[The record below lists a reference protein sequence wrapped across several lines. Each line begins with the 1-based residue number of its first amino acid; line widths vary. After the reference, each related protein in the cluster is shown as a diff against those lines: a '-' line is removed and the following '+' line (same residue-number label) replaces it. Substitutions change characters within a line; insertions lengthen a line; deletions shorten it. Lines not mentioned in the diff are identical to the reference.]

1 MSNPDYRSY
10 KIYNSAKYGKYV
22 NVNDFGADPTGK
34 LDSLAAIKSALNV
47 AHKENAM
54 VHFDGKYY
62 ISNQIVLDNSN
73 SNVKGLFG
81 TGMGKTTISFD
92 KAQQGEFNPNTNHDD
107 IRSDAGILV
116 DHQNNK
122 TIADLSIK
130 YTNSDFYRKGL
141 SYFGKVNGIL
151 VNDSDNTLIS
161 KVEVSGAN
169 RAGVL
174 FTSTD
179 ALTKEANNKYSYKD
193 RVIRGEIDENH
204 ETLPLGENNRVV
216 DSYMHHNRVAGVML
230 GYQKNFLGEN
240 NNLAWNGHKDDG
252 GTGYGMAAM
261 AGSYNYGVTYR
272 GNTTDHNYRKGLD
285 IHDGNNITI
294 ENNTLNGDRLYGIAA
309 YNRQFSMSNVKI
321 ANNHI
326 IQDPEF
332 RLYNDDDLGKHYHMY
347 SGIQVQT
354 NTQLKDLHTA
364 DKGYFDISNNK
375 IDNLTLYENNIQTYG
390 IEFRNHEPNM
400 DYVLNI
406 TNNEIT
412 GDSTKYIAAVINDT
426 YDYVHKHNGVGTGTI
441 NISDN
446 KATIGT
452 MAAGAVPFYIEEKH
466 INGNTAPHGT
476 VVMNHNDISVT
487 NESNGYR
494 EIAAINSN
502 AKEFHI
508 TNNHFDWHGKMDKP
522 LFEVTSNHK
531 TATLNMI
538 NNDIDFEG
546 AGLNRDWLKTGN
558 INDIYSADNTGNDKL
573 LHGSK
578 NLDEQGTKALKH
590 VDSLLSDISDSI
602 TYDSEQP
609 VYPVFNDEAIHD
621 YDLNYASAGI
631 M

>member
-10 KIYNSAKYGKYV
+10 KIYNSSKYGKYV

-34 LDSLAAIKSALNV
+34 LDSLAAIKSALNI
-47 AHKENAM
+47 AHKESAM

-92 KAQQGEFNPNTNHDD
+92 KAQTGEFNPNTNHDD

-122 TIADLSIK
+122 TIADLSVQ

-179 ALTKEANNKYSYKD
+179 ALTKEENNKYTYKD
-193 RVIRGEIDENH
+193 RVIKGEIDENH

-240 NNLAWNGHKDDG
+240 NHLAWNGHENDG

-412 GDSTKYIAAVINDT
+412 GDSTKYIAAIINDT

-466 INGNTAPHGT
+466 INGDTEPHGT
-476 VVMNHNDISVT
+476 VVMNNNDISVT

-502 AKEFHI
+502 AKEFNI

-522 LFEVTSNHK
+522 LFEINSNHK
-531 TATLNMI
+531 SATLNVI

-546 AGLNRDWLKTGN
+546 AGLSKDWFKTGN
-558 INDIYSADNTGNDKL
+558 INDIYSANNTGNDKL
-573 LHGSK
+573 LHGSQ

-609 VYPVFNDEAIHD
+609 VYPVFNDETIHD
-621 YDLNYASAGI
+621 YDLNYASSGI

>member
-10 KIYNSAKYGKYV
+10 KIYNSSKYGKYV

-47 AHKENAM
+47 AHKESAM

-92 KAQQGEFNPNTNHDD
+92 KAQTGEFNPNTNHDD

-179 ALTKEANNKYSYKD
+179 ALTKEENNKYTYKD
-193 RVIRGEIDENH
+193 RVIKGEIDENY

-240 NNLAWNGHKDDG
+240 NHLAWNGHENDG

-412 GDSTKYIAAVINDT
+412 GDSTKYIAAIINDT

-466 INGNTAPHGT
+466 INGDTEPHGT
-476 VVMNHNDISVT
+476 VVMNNNDISVT

-502 AKEFHI
+502 AKEFNI

-522 LFEVTSNHK
+522 LFEINSNHK
-531 TATLNMI
+531 SATLNVI

-546 AGLNRDWLKTGN
+546 AGLSKDWFKTGN
-558 INDIYSADNTGNDKL
+558 INDIYSANNTGNDKL
-573 LHGSK
+573 LHGSQ

-621 YDLNYASAGI
+621 YDLNYASSGI

>member
-10 KIYNSAKYGKYV
+10 KIYNSSKYGKYV

-47 AHKENAM
+47 AHKESAM

-92 KAQQGEFNPNTNHDD
+92 KAQTGEFNPNTNHDD

-179 ALTKEANNKYSYKD
+179 ALTKEENNKYTYKD
-193 RVIRGEIDENH
+193 RVIKGEIDENY

-240 NNLAWNGHKDDG
+240 NNLAWNGHENDG

-412 GDSTKYIAAVINDT
+412 GDSTKYIAAIINDT

-466 INGNTAPHGT
+466 INGDTEPHGT
-476 VVMNHNDISVT
+476 VVMNNNDISVT

-502 AKEFHI
+502 AKEFNI

-522 LFEVTSNHK
+522 LFEINSNHK
-531 TATLNMI
+531 SATLNVI

-546 AGLNRDWLKTGN
+546 AGLSKDWFKTGN
-558 INDIYSADNTGNDKL
+558 INDIYSANNTGNDKL

-578 NLDEQGTKALKH
+578 NLDEQGTNALKH

-609 VYPVFNDEAIHD
+609 VYPVFNDETIHD
-621 YDLNYASAGI
+621 YDLNYASSGI

>member
-179 ALTKEANNKYSYKD
+179 ALTKESGNKYSYKD

-204 ETLPLGENNRVV
+204 ETLPLGENNKVV

-230 GYQKNFLGEN
+230 GYQKNFLGEH

-522 LFEVTSNHK
+522 LFEITSNHK

-609 VYPVFNDEAIHD
+609 VYPVFNDETIHD
-621 YDLNYASAGI
+621 YDLNYASSGI

>member
-1 MSNPDYRSY
+1 
-10 KIYNSAKYGKYV
+10 
-22 NVNDFGADPTGK
+22 
-34 LDSLAAIKSALNV
+34 
-47 AHKENAM
+47 
-54 VHFDGKYY
+54 
-62 ISNQIVLDNSN
+62 
-73 SNVKGLFG
+73 
-81 TGMGKTTISFD
+81 
-92 KAQQGEFNPNTNHDD
+92 
-107 IRSDAGILV
+107 
-116 DHQNNK
+116 
-122 TIADLSIK
+122 
-130 YTNSDFYRKGL
+130 
-141 SYFGKVNGIL
+141 
-151 VNDSDNTLIS
+151 
-161 KVEVSGAN
+161 
-169 RAGVL
+169 
-174 FTSTD
+174 
-179 ALTKEANNKYSYKD
+179 
-193 RVIRGEIDENH
+193 
-204 ETLPLGENNRVV
+204 
-216 DSYMHHNRVAGVML
+216 
-230 GYQKNFLGEN
+230 
-240 NNLAWNGHKDDG
+240 
-252 GTGYGMAAM
+252 
-261 AGSYNYGVTYR
+261 
-272 GNTTDHNYRKGLD
+272 
-285 IHDGNNITI
+285 
-294 ENNTLNGDRLYGIAA
+294 
-309 YNRQFSMSNVKI
+309 MSNVKI

-476 VVMNHNDISVT
+476 VVMNNNDISIT
-487 NESNGYR
+487 HESNGYR

-502 AKEFHI
+502 AKEFNI

-522 LFEVTSNHK
+522 LFEITSNHK

-621 YDLNYASAGI
+621 YDLNYASSGI

>member
-10 KIYNSAKYGKYV
+10 KIYNSSKYGKYV

-47 AHKENAM
+47 AHKESAM

-92 KAQQGEFNPNTNHDD
+92 KAQTGEFNPNTNHDD

-179 ALTKEANNKYSYKD
+179 ALTKEENNKYTYKD
-193 RVIRGEIDENH
+193 RVIKGEIDENY

-240 NNLAWNGHKDDG
+240 NNLAWNGHENDG

-412 GDSTKYIAAVINDT
+412 GDSTKYIAAIINDT

-466 INGNTAPHGT
+466 INGDTEPHGT
-476 VVMNHNDISVT
+476 VVMNNNDISVT

-502 AKEFHI
+502 AKEFNI

-522 LFEVTSNHK
+522 LFEINSNHK
-531 TATLNMI
+531 SATLNVI

-546 AGLNRDWLKTGN
+546 AGLSKDWFKTGN
-558 INDIYSADNTGNDKL
+558 INDIYSANNTGNDKL

-621 YDLNYASAGI
+621 YDLNYASSGI

>member
-10 KIYNSAKYGKYV
+10 KIYNSSKYGKYV

-47 AHKENAM
+47 AHKESAM

-92 KAQQGEFNPNTNHDD
+92 KAQTGEFNPNTNHDD

-179 ALTKEANNKYSYKD
+179 ALTKEENNKYTYKD
-193 RVIRGEIDENH
+193 RVIKGEIDENY

-240 NNLAWNGHKDDG
+240 NNLAWNGHENDG

-412 GDSTKYIAAVINDT
+412 GDSTKYIAAIINDT

-452 MAAGAVPFYIEEKH
+452 MEAGAVPFYIEEKH
-466 INGNTAPHGT
+466 INGDTEPHGT
-476 VVMNHNDISVT
+476 VVMNNNDISVT

-502 AKEFHI
+502 AKEFNI

-522 LFEVTSNHK
+522 LFEINSNHK
-531 TATLNMI
+531 SATLNVI

-546 AGLNRDWLKTGN
+546 AGLSKDWFKTGN
-558 INDIYSADNTGNDKL
+558 INDIYSANNTGNDKL
-573 LHGSK
+573 LHGSQ
-578 NLDEQGTKALKH
+578 NLDEQGTNALKH

-609 VYPVFNDEAIHD
+609 VYPVFNDETIHD
-621 YDLNYASAGI
+621 YDLNYASSGI

>member
-10 KIYNSAKYGKYV
+10 KIYNSSKYGKYV

-47 AHKENAM
+47 AHKESAM

-92 KAQQGEFNPNTNHDD
+92 KAQTGEFNPNTNHDD

-122 TIADLSIK
+122 TIADLSVQ

-179 ALTKEANNKYSYKD
+179 ALTKEENNKYTYKD
-193 RVIRGEIDENH
+193 RVIKGEIDENH

-240 NNLAWNGHKDDG
+240 NHLAWNGHENDG

-412 GDSTKYIAAVINDT
+412 GDSTKYIAAIINDT

-466 INGNTAPHGT
+466 INGDTEPHGT
-476 VVMNHNDISVT
+476 VVMNNNDISVT

-502 AKEFHI
+502 AKEFNI

-522 LFEVTSNHK
+522 LFEINSNHK
-531 TATLNMI
+531 SATLNVI

-546 AGLNRDWLKTGN
+546 AGLSKDWFKTGN
-558 INDIYSADNTGNDKL
+558 INDIYSANNTGNDKL
-573 LHGSK
+573 LHGSQ
-578 NLDEQGTKALKH
+578 NLDEQGTNALKH

-609 VYPVFNDEAIHD
+609 VYPVFNDETIHD
-621 YDLNYASAGI
+621 YDLNYASSGI

>member
-10 KIYNSAKYGKYV
+10 KIYNSSKYGKYV

-34 LDSLAAIKSALNV
+34 LDSLAAIKSALNI
-47 AHKENAM
+47 AHKESAM

-92 KAQQGEFNPNTNHDD
+92 KAQTGEFNPNTNHDD

-122 TIADLSIK
+122 TIADLSVQ

-179 ALTKEANNKYSYKD
+179 ALTKEENNKYTYKD
-193 RVIRGEIDENH
+193 RVIKGEIDENH

-240 NNLAWNGHKDDG
+240 NHLAWNGHENDG

-326 IQDPEF
+326 IQDPGF

-412 GDSTKYIAAVINDT
+412 GDSTKYIAAIINDT

-466 INGNTAPHGT
+466 INGDTEPHGT
-476 VVMNHNDISVT
+476 VVMNNNDISVT

-502 AKEFHI
+502 AKEFNI

-522 LFEVTSNHK
+522 LFEINSNHK
-531 TATLNMI
+531 SATLNVI

-546 AGLNRDWLKTGN
+546 AGLSKDWFKTGN
-558 INDIYSADNTGNDKL
+558 INDIYSANNTGNDKL
-573 LHGSK
+573 LHGSQ

-609 VYPVFNDEAIHD
+609 VYPVFNDETIH
-621 YDLNYASAGI
+621 DLNYASSGI

>member
-10 KIYNSAKYGKYV
+10 KIYNSSKYGKYV

-47 AHKENAM
+47 AHKESAM

-92 KAQQGEFNPNTNHDD
+92 KAQTGEFNPNTNHDD

-179 ALTKEANNKYSYKD
+179 ALTKEENNKYTYKD
-193 RVIRGEIDENH
+193 RVIKGEIDENY

-240 NNLAWNGHKDDG
+240 NNLAWNGHENDG

-321 ANNHI
+321 TNNHI

-412 GDSTKYIAAVINDT
+412 GDSTKYIAAIINDT

-466 INGNTAPHGT
+466 INGDTEPHGT
-476 VVMNHNDISVT
+476 VVMNNNDISVT

-502 AKEFHI
+502 AKEFNI

-522 LFEVTSNHK
+522 LFEINSNHK
-531 TATLNMI
+531 SATLNVI

-546 AGLNRDWLKTGN
+546 AGLSKDWFKTGN
-558 INDIYSADNTGNDKL
+558 INDIYSANNTGNDKL
-573 LHGSK
+573 LHGSQ
-578 NLDEQGTKALKH
+578 NLDEQGTNALKH

-609 VYPVFNDEAIHD
+609 VYPVFNDETIHD
-621 YDLNYASAGI
+621 YDLNYASSGI

>member
-1 MSNPDYRSY
+1 
-10 KIYNSAKYGKYV
+10 
-22 NVNDFGADPTGK
+22 
-34 LDSLAAIKSALNV
+34 
-47 AHKENAM
+47 
-54 VHFDGKYY
+54 
-62 ISNQIVLDNSN
+62 
-73 SNVKGLFG
+73 
-81 TGMGKTTISFD
+81 
-92 KAQQGEFNPNTNHDD
+92 
-107 IRSDAGILV
+107 
-116 DHQNNK
+116 
-122 TIADLSIK
+122 
-130 YTNSDFYRKGL
+130 
-141 SYFGKVNGIL
+141 
-151 VNDSDNTLIS
+151 
-161 KVEVSGAN
+161 
-169 RAGVL
+169 
-174 FTSTD
+174 
-179 ALTKEANNKYSYKD
+179 
-193 RVIRGEIDENH
+193 
-204 ETLPLGENNRVV
+204 
-216 DSYMHHNRVAGVML
+216 MHHNRVAGVML

-240 NNLAWNGHKDDG
+240 NHLAWNGHENDG

-412 GDSTKYIAAVINDT
+412 GDSTKYIAAIINDT

-466 INGNTAPHGT
+466 INGDTEPHGT
-476 VVMNHNDISVT
+476 VVMNNNDISVT

-502 AKEFHI
+502 AKEFNI

-522 LFEVTSNHK
+522 LFEINSNHK
-531 TATLNMI
+531 SATLNVI

-546 AGLNRDWLKTGN
+546 AGLSKDWFKTGN
-558 INDIYSADNTGNDKL
+558 INDIYSANNTGNDKL
-573 LHGSK
+573 LHGSQ

-609 VYPVFNDEAIHD
+609 VYPVFNDETIHD
-621 YDLNYASAGI
+621 YDLNYASSGI

>member
-10 KIYNSAKYGKYV
+10 KIYNSSKYGKYV

-34 LDSLAAIKSALNV
+34 LDSLAAIKSALNI
-47 AHKENAM
+47 AHKESAM

-92 KAQQGEFNPNTNHDD
+92 KAQTGEFNPNTNHDD

-122 TIADLSIK
+122 TIADLSVQ

-179 ALTKEANNKYSYKD
+179 ALTKEENNKYTYKD
-193 RVIRGEIDENH
+193 RVIKGEIDENH

-240 NNLAWNGHKDDG
+240 NHLAWNGHENDG

-326 IQDPEF
+326 IQDPGF

-412 GDSTKYIAAVINDT
+412 GDSTKYIAAIINDT

-466 INGNTAPHGT
+466 INGDTEPHGT
-476 VVMNHNDISVT
+476 VVMNNNDISVT

-502 AKEFHI
+502 AKEFNI

-522 LFEVTSNHK
+522 LFEINSNHK
-531 TATLNMI
+531 SATLNVI

-546 AGLNRDWLKTGN
+546 AGLSKDWFKTGN
-558 INDIYSADNTGNDKL
+558 INDIYSANNTGNDKL
-573 LHGSK
+573 LHGSQ

-609 VYPVFNDEAIHD
+609 VYPVFNDETIHD
-621 YDLNYASAGI
+621 YDLNYASSGI

>member
-10 KIYNSAKYGKYV
+10 KIYNSSKYGKYV

-47 AHKENAM
+47 AHKESAM

-92 KAQQGEFNPNTNHDD
+92 KAQTGEFNPNTNHDD

-179 ALTKEANNKYSYKD
+179 ALTKEENNKYTYKD
-193 RVIRGEIDENH
+193 RVIKGEIDENY

-240 NNLAWNGHKDDG
+240 NNLAWNGHENDG

-412 GDSTKYIAAVINDT
+412 GDSTKYIAAIINDT

-466 INGNTAPHGT
+466 INGDTEPHGT
-476 VVMNHNDISVT
+476 VVMNNNDISVT

-502 AKEFHI
+502 AKEFNI

-522 LFEVTSNHK
+522 LFEINSNHK
-531 TATLNMI
+531 SATLNVI

-546 AGLNRDWLKTGN
+546 AGLSKDWFKTGN
-558 INDIYSADNTGNDKL
+558 INDIYSANNTGNDKL
-573 LHGSK
+573 LHGSQ
-578 NLDEQGTKALKH
+578 NLDEQGTNALKH

-609 VYPVFNDEAIHD
+609 VYPVFNDETIHD
-621 YDLNYASAGI
+621 YDLNYASSGI

>member
-10 KIYNSAKYGKYV
+10 KIYNSSKYGKYV

-47 AHKENAM
+47 AHKESAM

-92 KAQQGEFNPNTNHDD
+92 KAQTGEFNPNTNHDD

-179 ALTKEANNKYSYKD
+179 ALTKEENNKYTYKD
-193 RVIRGEIDENH
+193 RVIKGDIDENY

-240 NNLAWNGHKDDG
+240 NHLAWNGHENDG

-412 GDSTKYIAAVINDT
+412 GDSTKYIAAIINDT

-466 INGNTAPHGT
+466 INGDTEPHGT
-476 VVMNHNDISVT
+476 VVMNNNDISVT

-502 AKEFHI
+502 AKEFNI

-522 LFEVTSNHK
+522 LFEINSNHK
-531 TATLNMI
+531 SATLNVI

-546 AGLNRDWLKTGN
+546 AGLSKDWFKTGN
-558 INDIYSADNTGNDKL
+558 INDIYSANNTGNDKL
-573 LHGSK
+573 LHGSQ

-609 VYPVFNDEAIHD
+609 VYPVFNDETIHD
-621 YDLNYASAGI
+621 YDLNYASSGI

>member
-10 KIYNSAKYGKYV
+10 KIYNSSKYGKYV

-47 AHKENAM
+47 AHKESAM

-92 KAQQGEFNPNTNHDD
+92 KAQTGEFNPNTNHDD

-179 ALTKEANNKYSYKD
+179 ALTKEENNKYTYKD
-193 RVIRGEIDENH
+193 RVIKGEIDENY

-240 NNLAWNGHKDDG
+240 NHLAWNGHENDG

-412 GDSTKYIAAVINDT
+412 GDSTKYIAAIINDT

-452 MAAGAVPFYIEEKH
+452 MAVGAVPFYIEEKH
-466 INGNTAPHGT
+466 INGDTEPHGT
-476 VVMNHNDISVT
+476 VVMNNNDISVT

-502 AKEFHI
+502 AKEFNI

-522 LFEVTSNHK
+522 LFEINSNHK
-531 TATLNMI
+531 SATLNVI

-546 AGLNRDWLKTGN
+546 AGLSKDWFKTGN
-558 INDIYSADNTGNDKL
+558 INDIYSANNTGNDKL
-573 LHGSK
+573 LHGSQ

-590 VDSLLSDISDSI
+590 VDSLLSDSI

-621 YDLNYASAGI
+621 YDLNYASSGI

>member
-10 KIYNSAKYGKYV
+10 KIYNSSKYGKYV

-47 AHKENAM
+47 AHKESAM

-92 KAQQGEFNPNTNHDD
+92 KAQTGEFNPNTNHDD

-122 TIADLSIK
+122 TIADLSVQ

-179 ALTKEANNKYSYKD
+179 ALTKEENNKYTYKD
-193 RVIRGEIDENH
+193 RVIKGEIDENY

-240 NNLAWNGHKDDG
+240 NHLAWNGHENDG

-412 GDSTKYIAAVINDT
+412 GDSTKYIAAIINDT

-466 INGNTAPHGT
+466 INGDTEPHGT
-476 VVMNHNDISVT
+476 VVMNNNDISVT

-502 AKEFHI
+502 AKEFNI

-522 LFEVTSNHK
+522 LFEINSNHK
-531 TATLNMI
+531 SATLNVI

-546 AGLNRDWLKTGN
+546 AGLSKDWFKTGN
-558 INDIYSADNTGNDKL
+558 INDIYSANNTGNDKL
-573 LHGSK
+573 LHGSQ

-609 VYPVFNDEAIHD
+609 VYPVFNDETIHD
-621 YDLNYASAGI
+621 YDLNYASSGI

>member
-10 KIYNSAKYGKYV
+10 KIYNSSKYGKYV

-47 AHKENAM
+47 AHKESAM

-92 KAQQGEFNPNTNHDD
+92 KAQTGEFNPNTNHDD

-179 ALTKEANNKYSYKD
+179 ALTKEENNKYTYKD
-193 RVIRGEIDENH
+193 RVIKGDIDENY

-240 NNLAWNGHKDDG
+240 NHLAWNGHENDG

-412 GDSTKYIAAVINDT
+412 GDSTKYIAAIINDT

-466 INGNTAPHGT
+466 INGDTEPHGT
-476 VVMNHNDISVT
+476 VVMNNNDISVT

-502 AKEFHI
+502 AKEFNI

-522 LFEVTSNHK
+522 LFEINSNHK
-531 TATLNMI
+531 SATLNVI

-546 AGLNRDWLKTGN
+546 AGLSKDWFKTGN
-558 INDIYSADNTGNDKL
+558 INDIYSANNTGNDKL
-573 LHGSK
+573 LHGSQ

-609 VYPVFNDEAIHD
+609 VYPVFNDEAIHN
-621 YDLNYASAGI
+621 YDLNYASSSI

>member
-10 KIYNSAKYGKYV
+10 KIYNSSKYGKYV

-34 LDSLAAIKSALNV
+34 LDSLAAIKSALNI
-47 AHKENAM
+47 AHKESAM

-92 KAQQGEFNPNTNHDD
+92 KAQTGEFNPNTNHDD

-122 TIADLSIK
+122 TIADLSVQ

-179 ALTKEANNKYSYKD
+179 ALTKEENNKYTYKD
-193 RVIRGEIDENH
+193 RVIKGEIDENH

-240 NNLAWNGHKDDG
+240 NHLAWNGHENDG
-252 GTGYGMAAM
+252 GTGYGMTAM

-412 GDSTKYIAAVINDT
+412 GDSTKYIAAIINDT

-466 INGNTAPHGT
+466 INGDTEPHGT
-476 VVMNHNDISVT
+476 VVMNNNDISVT

-502 AKEFHI
+502 AKEFNI

-522 LFEVTSNHK
+522 LFEINSNHK
-531 TATLNMI
+531 SATLNVI

-546 AGLNRDWLKTGN
+546 AGLSKDWFKTGN
-558 INDIYSADNTGNDKL
+558 INDIYSANNTGNDKL
-573 LHGSK
+573 LHGSQ

-621 YDLNYASAGI
+621 YDLNYASSGI

>member
-10 KIYNSAKYGKYV
+10 KIYNSSKYGKYV

-34 LDSLAAIKSALNV
+34 LDSLAAIKSALNI
-47 AHKENAM
+47 AHKESAM

-92 KAQQGEFNPNTNHDD
+92 KAQTGEFNPNTNHDD

-122 TIADLSIK
+122 TIADLSVQ

-179 ALTKEANNKYSYKD
+179 ALTKEENNKYTYKD
-193 RVIRGEIDENH
+193 RVIKGEIDENH

-240 NNLAWNGHKDDG
+240 NHLAWNGHENDG

-412 GDSTKYIAAVINDT
+412 GDSTKYIAAIINDT

-466 INGNTAPHGT
+466 INGDTEPHGT
-476 VVMNHNDISVT
+476 VVMNNNDISVT

-502 AKEFHI
+502 AKEFNI

-522 LFEVTSNHK
+522 LFEINSNHK
-531 TATLNMI
+531 SATLNVI

-546 AGLNRDWLKTGN
+546 AGLSKDWFKTGN
-558 INDIYSADNTGNDKL
+558 INDIYSANNTGNDKL
-573 LHGSK
+573 LHGSQ

-621 YDLNYASAGI
+621 YDLNYASSGI

>member
-10 KIYNSAKYGKYV
+10 KIYNSSKYGKYV

-47 AHKENAM
+47 AHKESAM

-92 KAQQGEFNPNTNHDD
+92 KAQTGEFNPNTNHDD

-179 ALTKEANNKYSYKD
+179 ALTKEENNKYTYKD
-193 RVIRGEIDENH
+193 RVIKGEIDENY

-240 NNLAWNGHKDDG
+240 NHLAWNGHENDG

-412 GDSTKYIAAVINDT
+412 GDSTKYIAAIINDT

-466 INGNTAPHGT
+466 INGDTEPHGT
-476 VVMNHNDISVT
+476 VVMNNNDISVT

-502 AKEFHI
+502 AKEFNI

-522 LFEVTSNHK
+522 LFEINSNHK
-531 TATLNMI
+531 SATLNVI

-546 AGLNRDWLKTGN
+546 AGLSKDWFKTGN
-558 INDIYSADNTGNDKL
+558 INDIYSANNTGNDKL
-573 LHGSK
+573 LHGSQ

-609 VYPVFNDEAIHD
+609 VYPVFNDETIHD
-621 YDLNYASAGI
+621 YDLNYASSGI

>member
-10 KIYNSAKYGKYV
+10 KIYNSSKYGKYV

-47 AHKENAM
+47 AHKESAM

-92 KAQQGEFNPNTNHDD
+92 KAQTGEFNPNTNHDD

-179 ALTKEANNKYSYKD
+179 ALTKEENNKYTYKD
-193 RVIRGEIDENH
+193 RVIKGEIDENY

-240 NNLAWNGHKDDG
+240 NNLAWNGHENDG

-412 GDSTKYIAAVINDT
+412 GDSTKYIAAIINDT

-466 INGNTAPHGT
+466 INGDTEPHGT
-476 VVMNHNDISVT
+476 VVMNNNDISVT

-502 AKEFHI
+502 AKEFNI

-522 LFEVTSNHK
+522 LFEINSNHK
-531 TATLNMI
+531 SATLNVI

-546 AGLNRDWLKTGN
+546 AGLSKDWFKTGN
-558 INDIYSADNTGNDKL
+558 INDIYSANNTGNDKL
-573 LHGSK
+573 LNGSK
-578 NLDEQGTKALKH
+578 NLDEQGTNALKH

-609 VYPVFNDEAIHD
+609 VYPVFNDETIHD
-621 YDLNYASAGI
+621 YDLNYASSGI

>member
-621 YDLNYASAGI
+621 YDLNYASSGI

>member
-10 KIYNSAKYGKYV
+10 KIYNSSKYSKYV

-47 AHKENAM
+47 AHKESAM

-92 KAQQGEFNPNTNHDD
+92 KAQTGEFNPNTNHDD

-179 ALTKEANNKYSYKD
+179 ALTKEENNKYTYKD
-193 RVIRGEIDENH
+193 RVIKGEIDENH

-240 NNLAWNGHKDDG
+240 NHLAWNGHENDG

-412 GDSTKYIAAVINDT
+412 GDSTKYIAAIINDT

-466 INGNTAPHGT
+466 INGDTEPHGT
-476 VVMNHNDISVT
+476 VVMNNNDISVT

-502 AKEFHI
+502 AKEFNI

-522 LFEVTSNHK
+522 LFEINSNHK
-531 TATLNMI
+531 SATLNVI

-546 AGLNRDWLKTGN
+546 AGLSKDWFKTGN
-558 INDIYSADNTGNDKL
+558 INDIYSANNTGNDKL
-573 LHGSK
+573 LHGSQ

-621 YDLNYASAGI
+621 YDLNYASSGI

>member
-10 KIYNSAKYGKYV
+10 KIYNSSKYGKYI

-47 AHKENAM
+47 AHKESAM

-92 KAQQGEFNPNTNHDD
+92 KAQTGEFNPNTNHDD

-179 ALTKEANNKYSYKD
+179 ALTKEENNKYTYKD
-193 RVIRGEIDENH
+193 RVIKGEIDENY

-240 NNLAWNGHKDDG
+240 NHLAWNGHENDG

-412 GDSTKYIAAVINDT
+412 GDSTKYIAAIINDT

-466 INGNTAPHGT
+466 INGDTEPHGT
-476 VVMNHNDISVT
+476 VVMNNNDISVT

-502 AKEFHI
+502 AKEFNI

-522 LFEVTSNHK
+522 LFEINSNHK
-531 TATLNMI
+531 SATLNVI

-546 AGLNRDWLKTGN
+546 AGLSKDWFKTGN
-558 INDIYSADNTGNDKL
+558 INDIYSANNTGNDKL
-573 LHGSK
+573 LHGSQ

-621 YDLNYASAGI
+621 YDLNYASSGI

>member
-10 KIYNSAKYGKYV
+10 KIYNSSKYGKYV

-47 AHKENAM
+47 AHKESAM

-92 KAQQGEFNPNTNHDD
+92 KAQTGEFNPNTNHDD

-179 ALTKEANNKYSYKD
+179 ALTKEENNKYTYKD
-193 RVIRGEIDENH
+193 RVIKGEIDENH

-240 NNLAWNGHKDDG
+240 NHLAWNGHENDG

-412 GDSTKYIAAVINDT
+412 GDSTKYIAAIINDT

-466 INGNTAPHGT
+466 INGDTEPHGT
-476 VVMNHNDISVT
+476 VVMNNNDISVT

-502 AKEFHI
+502 AKEFNI

-522 LFEVTSNHK
+522 LFEINSNHK
-531 TATLNMI
+531 SATLNVI

-546 AGLNRDWLKTGN
+546 AGLSKDWFKTGN
-558 INDIYSADNTGNDKL
+558 INDIYSANNTGNDKL
-573 LHGSK
+573 LHGSQ

-621 YDLNYASAGI
+621 YDLNYASSGI